1 MSFLSPLY
9 LIGAALIA
17 LPIVL
22 HLLRRDVAPRLP
34 FTAVRLLRVSPIERS
49 RRRRLRDILLLL
61 ARVAA
66 LLLLAGSFARPYITG
81 ARSTNRTTVI
91 AVDRSLSMSAPG
103 VMEKARALARQ
114 AVDEPDGI
122 AVPVIAFDQ
131 RADVVAASGSAAD
144 ARLAIDD
151 IKPSFGAT
159 RYASALDTAAEL
171 LPDGAPGRLVLVGD
185 LQRSGFDDSTRGSP
199 KGLELVIRDA
209 GGATTNLA
217 VTDIRPEARRLVAT
231 VRNFGPAARETE
243 VRLESA
249 GRTEITRRVIVPP
262 AASLDVPFEGM
273 ASRAAVDVALSDADG
288 FAGDNVRYAVSEPR
302 GTPRVLIVGGGPGS
316 TAGFYLARALEAED
330 ESATGFAVRI
340 VHGPEFAAMPA
351 AEISRYPVIALLS
364 THGLD
369 RRVRDLLHG
378 FLGAGGGLLI
388 AAAPDVDPSVLS
400 TVLDWNRRSPRG
412 IALTRVSWPST
423 ISGIPSSGRLMRL
436 PRISA
441 RSVPARVAAAA
452 GRRLAGHRQLH
463 PGDAG
468 ACRARRRSGTD
479 CSFHVDLDRRWNDFP
494 LHPAFVPFA
503 QQTVRYLGARAP
515 ETAMYLVAD
524 VPAGVPARPG
534 IMQAEGRTLA
544 VNIDARESSIDRV
557 TPSDFAA
564 LVTRTN
570 PGSGAPP
577 ARVATQTEARQGYWR
592 YGLML
597 MLAALVAECS
607 RGIEMTPHPEL
618 QRLLNVIRRRWFVAV
633 ALRLSARICAAAA
646 AVIAAAALADRWLR
660 PSDGA
665 ALLVSVVSVA

>member
-22 HLLRRDVAPRLP
+22 HLLRRDVAPQLP

-103 VMEKARALARQ
+103 VMEKAWALARQ
-114 AVDEPDGI
+114 AVDEAGRDR
-122 AVPVIAFDQ
+122 VLVIAFDQ
-131 RADVVAASGSAAD
+131 RADAVAASGTAAD

-159 RYASALDTAAEL
+159 RYASAFDKASDL

-185 LQRSGFDDSTRGSP
+185 LQRNGFDDSTAVLP
-199 KGLELVIRDA
+199 KGFELVIRDA
-209 GGATTNLA
+209 GGAKTNLA
-217 VTDIRPEARRLVAT
+217 VTDIRPEARRLIAT
-231 VRNFGPAARETE
+231 VRNFGPAARETD

-249 GRTEITRRVIVPP
+249 GRTEITRRVTVPP

-340 VHGPEFAAMPA
+340 VHGPEFAAMVP
-351 AEISRYPVIALLS
+351 AEISQYPVIALLS

-378 FLGAGGGLLI
+378 FLAAGGGLLI

-400 TVLDWNRRSPRG
+400 TVLDWQP
-412 IALTRVSWPST
+412 ALTARDRADAGVLA
-423 ISGIPSSGRLMRL
+423 ISDLRHPIFRPFD
-436 PRISA
+436 A
-441 RSVPARVAAAA
+441 VAANLGQVSFQHAWQLQPVSAWRVIASYTQGMPALVERAA
-452 GRRLAGHRQLH
+452 GQGRIVLFT
-463 PGDAG
+463 
-468 ACRARRRSGTD
+468 S
-479 CSFHVDLDRRWNDFP
+479 DLDRRWNDFP

-503 QQTVRYLGARAP
+503 QQTVRYLGARVA

-570 PGSGAPP
+570 AGSGAPP

-597 MLAALVAECS
+597 MLAALVAEC
-607 RGIEMTPHPEL
+607 
-618 QRLLNVIRRRWFVAV
+618 FVG
-633 ALRLSARICAAAA
+633 SK
-646 AVIAAAALADRWLR
+646 
-660 PSDGA
+660 
-665 ALLVSVVSVA
+665 